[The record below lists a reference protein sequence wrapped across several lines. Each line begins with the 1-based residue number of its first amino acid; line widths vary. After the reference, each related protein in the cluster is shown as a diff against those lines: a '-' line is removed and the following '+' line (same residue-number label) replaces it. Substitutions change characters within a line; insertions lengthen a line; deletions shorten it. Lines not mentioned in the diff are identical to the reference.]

1 MAATSDATSL
11 VRGLT
16 LLVALGSDES
26 VQRGGLGVVRLAELI
41 GADKGQVSRT
51 MRTLERLG
59 FAERDPDTRAYR
71 LGWRT
76 FALAART
83 GESRLLL
90 GAPPILQALVE
101 RTGESA
107 HLSVLD
113 GREVLTVLTQAPP
126 SRLHVPG
133 VVGRRSPLHC
143 TSAGRAL
150 LFDLDAT
157 DVAGLLGDGP
167 FEARGARAPADAPSL
182 TARVRVEA
190 AQGYSLVDEE
200 FEPGLIGIAAP
211 VRDASGRIAAAV
223 NVSGPRFRLHAQRA
237 DAAAAV
243 TQAAGELSRLLG
255 A

>member
-1 MAATSDATSL
+1 VADATSL

-16 LLVALGSDES
+16 ILVALGSDES

-59 FAERDPDTRAYR
+59 FAERDADTRAYR

-90 GAPPILQALVE
+90 GAPRILSALVE

-113 GREVLTVLTQAPP
+113 AGEVLTVLTQSPP

-133 VVGRRSPLHC
+133 VVGRRSPVHSS
-143 TSAGRAL
+143 SAGRAL
-150 LFDLDAT
+150 LFDHDTAAICDLLGPGPLPLAAPHPPLDA
-157 DVAGLLGDGP
+157 AGL
-167 FEARGARAPADAPSL
+167 A
-182 TARVRVEA
+182 ARVRQAVA
-190 AQGYSLVDEE
+190 PGYAVVDEE
-200 FEPGLIGIAAP
+200 FEPGVIGIAAP
-211 VRDASGRIAAAV
+211 VRDAAGRIAAAV
-223 NVSGPRFRLHAQRA
+223 NISAPRFRLHERTAET
-237 DAAAAV
+237 AAAV
-243 TQAAGELSRLLG
+243 TAAASQISRLLG
-255 A
+255 G